1 MDSELSAKVQQQAQ
15 MCRFL
20 RSHVSDLKNL
30 SLNYSARLEL
40 LEKWAG
46 NEQYSPY
53 PSNTPSPVSPAV
65 LHETLEMIQQ
75 QSRQHEQLANRVLD
89 KGNTELAVVQ
99 VAVSSLKRA
108 MTRSPN
114 TDQTSSSSSSSS
126 SLKRRRLMS
135 EEQNEAASL
144 AMAAFTHLQNHIAE
158 KGQLLE
164 SRVKK
169 LEDGAAESVEV
180 QVDKMR
186 REMEQNLRQEMMER
200 EQRIDQKWSVLLLKE
215 REKTQQI
222 ATQASEVIGHLMENG
237 EKEGKENKQEGE
249 KLIVRVFPYFFVPQV
264 LYPNHCKR

>member
-53 PSNTPSPVSPAV
+53 PSNTPSPVAPAV

-75 QSRQHEQLANRVLD
+75 QSVQHEQLANRVLD

-114 TDQTSSSSSSSS
+114 TDQTSSSSSS
-126 SLKRRRLMS
+126 LKRRRLMS
-135 EEQNEAASL
+135 EEQNGN
-144 AMAAFTHLQNHIAE
+144 F
-158 KGQLLE
+158 
-164 SRVKK
+164 
-169 LEDGAAESVEV
+169 
-180 QVDKMR
+180 
-186 REMEQNLRQEMMER
+186 
-200 EQRIDQKWSVLLLKE
+200 
-215 REKTQQI
+215 
-222 ATQASEVIGHLMENG
+222 
-237 EKEGKENKQEGE
+237 
-249 KLIVRVFPYFFVPQV
+249 
-264 LYPNHCKR
+264 

>member
-75 QSRQHEQLANRVLD
+75 QSMQHEQLANRVLD

-114 TDQTSSSSSSSS
+114 TDQTSSSS

-222 ATQASEVIGHLMENG
+222 ATQASEVIGHLMMENG

-249 KLIVRVFPYFFVPQV
+249 KLIVSERCLCALSQSLQAMNPSA
-264 LYPNHCKR
+264 

>member
-75 QSRQHEQLANRVLD
+75 QSMQHEQLANRVLD

-114 TDQTSSSSSSSS
+114 TDQTSSSSS
-126 SLKRRRLMS
+126 LKRRRLMS
-135 EEQNEAASL
+135 EEQKWANFWKAAS
-144 AMAAFTHLQNHIAE
+144 
-158 KGQLLE
+158 
-164 SRVKK
+164 KK

-222 ATQASEVIGHLMENG
+222 ATQASEVIGHLMMENG

-249 KLIVRVFPYFFVPQV
+249 KLIVSERCLCALSQSLQAMNPSA
-264 LYPNHCKR
+264 